1 MSPLLARLY
10 RPFWCVWHS
19 FAVAPLDQ
27 GRAVVSLI
35 AVIGAMTRY
44 LPAANRVALVRAMPL
59 TWKHAMHG

>member
-1 MSPLLARLY
+1 
-10 RPFWCVWHS
+10 
-19 FAVAPLDQ
+19 LDQ

-44 LPAANRVALVRAMPL
+44 LPAANRIALVRAMPL